1 MGETTVEDE
10 VVFVVKFRAGSPW
23 IGIPLISLFISLPD
37 GGEEEEE
44 EEEVFVGTD
53 SNIFNISELETIR
66 TLGFCSRERE
76 EATKKT
82 RKRKSFRENELQSH
96 TEQIFGTDDV
106 RKETNFVNSFNLSS
120 LHPFC
125 VPLVGKLGKSKKRNG
140 KS

>member
-23 IGIPLISLFISLPD
+23 IGIPLVSLFISLPD
-37 GGEEEEE
+37 DEEE

-66 TLGFCSRERE
+66 TLGFCDRERE

-82 RKRKSFRENELQSH
+82 RKRKKF
-96 TEQIFGTDDV
+96 
-106 RKETNFVNSFNLSS
+106 
-120 LHPFC
+120 
-125 VPLVGKLGKSKKRNG
+125 
-140 KS
+140 